1 MGLPFVSG
9 VARHKYCTIVSKLL
23 QAPSPQLLWIAL
35 RGLPGVVLGQ
45 RSDTVGR
52 WRRGLVRLSTV
63 AAMAM
68 AAFAAKA
75 EDASPGTWQTVPPL
89 QGVLYPTDPTIW
101 TDDHSEMQFVVTRSS
116 APGCEPN
123 CPEWIS
129 AEGDISAGTPALLK
143 RTLKKLGSRK
153 LPIIVNS
160 FGGNVNAALEL
171 GRIIRKNKLDIA
183 VGKTEFSDC
192 WPGTD
197 GCGFSYG
204 KGSAY
209 LGRASDGA
217 SCNSA
222 CPLMFAGGVRRV
234 AGGWNY
240 LGVHQIT
247 TTWFPS
253 TTHYRTTYRVKR
265 GKKYRVTTQTVTQ
278 GESYKTY
285 EMSKGYARKI
295 SAYLREMGI
304 GQGVLDLMKATPA
317 SDIRQI
323 GLHDMLTMK
332 LATSTDTLE
341 LFTRASLCMFDPP
354 APNCRE
360 VPGPAGKPT
369 PPVAATTVA
378 VKLANVAAK
387 PAAVTKP
394 LPDPAA
400 ARVDMSF
407 VVVRGS
413 DQHCTPQCPQ
423 WISAQ
428 GAITPQTPQKL
439 RQLLDTLGNRRLPVV
454 ISSRGGDLFSALA
467 TGRIIHEK
475 KLDVAV
481 GRTDIGDPVEDG
493 IYAGLSFD
501 AGADCD
507 SACALMLAGGAR
519 RFVGP
524 QARLS
529 FYLMGQKQ
537 LVKTYLNEMAISP
550 RLFTALQDRF
560 AERELDPDMMLEV
573 GLTTGPQSVDALTG
587 PGICKSVPK
596 AENCRVA
603 PSPNAQAE
611 APAKL

>member
-1 MGLPFVSG
+1 
-9 VARHKYCTIVSKLL
+9 
-23 QAPSPQLLWIAL
+23 
-35 RGLPGVVLGQ
+35 
-45 RSDTVGR
+45 
-52 WRRGLVRLSTV
+52 
-63 AAMAM
+63 MAM

-75 EDASPGTWQTVPPL
+75 EDAAPRTWQTLLPL
-89 QGVLYPTDPTIW
+89 QGVPYPTNDPTIW
-101 TDDHSEMQFVVTRSS
+101 SEDRSEMKFVVARSN

-129 AEGDISAGTPALLK
+129 AEGDIAAGTPALLK
-143 RTLKKLGSRK
+143 RTLKKLGGRK

-323 GLHDMLTMK
+323 GLHDVLTMK
-332 LATSTDTLE
+332 LATSTDTLD

-360 VPGPAGKPT
+360 IPGNKPAGGQT
-369 PPVAATTVA
+369 PV
-378 VKLANVAAK
+378 AK
-387 PAAVTKP
+387 PAVVAAIKAKTGPPLSQAAKAPAPKP
-394 LPDPAA
+394 LQAAPGNSTPDM
-400 ARVDMSF
+400 RF
-407 VVVRGS
+407 VVVRGRDS
-413 DQHCTPQCPQ
+413 LCNPDSPE
-423 WISAQ
+423 WISAE
-428 GAITPQTPQKL
+428 GAMTPQTPQKL

-454 ISSRGGDLFSALA
+454 ISSQGGSLFSALA
-467 TGRIIHEK
+467 AGRLIHER

-481 GRTDIGDPVEDG
+481 ARTTIVGCDPPEAGCLADNGAYVGLISDFGVE
-493 IYAGLSFD
+493 
-501 AGADCD
+501 CD
-507 SACALMLAGGAR
+507 SACALMLAAGAKR
-519 RFVGP
+519 LVDP
-524 QARLS
+524 KARLS
-529 FYLMGQKQ
+529 MSSRGQTQ
-537 LVKTYLNEMAISP
+537 LVKAYLEEMEMDPALFAAIGSV
-550 RLFTALQDRF
+550 
-560 AERELDPDMMLEV
+560 ERQLEPDMMLKV
-573 GLTTGPQSVDALTG
+573 GLTTGPESVEALTG
-587 PGICKSVPK
+587 PAICKTSPKPDNCLLPPTAK
-596 AENCRVA
+596 AE
-603 PSPNAQAE
+603 S
-611 APAKL
+611 PAKL